1 MGIRSRFPFPIAGLT
16 LAALATVAACGP
28 AQRPI
33 EEPLVREPGAAARA
47 VADVSLIPRQ
57 VLFGN
62 PDRASP
68 AVSPDGT
75 RLAWL
80 ASVDGV
86 LNVWVAPVDDLD
98 AARPVTQDRHRGI
111 RTFLWTYLPGRL
123 VYLQDTDGDENWHL
137 YLTDVV
143 REETR
148 DLTALPGV
156 RAEIQAISHRHP
168 ESILVGLNDRDP
180 SLHDVYR
187 VDLATDERTL
197 VQQNDGFLGFV
208 ADDDYVVRLAQRM
221 TDDGGLELLRPGV
234 DGTWE
239 PFLRVA
245 QEDSLTTNPLGFD
258 KSGRVLYLLDSRNR
272 DTAALA
278 ALDLDSGEHRVLAED
293 PRADVSEL
301 LFHPTE
307 YVPQAAAFEYERTEW
322 IFLDEA
328 VGNDFAALAAVAP
341 GDVQVLGGTLDDRRW
356 VVAYVTDDGPV
367 RYYLWDRD
375 AQAARFLFV
384 NRSALEGLPLVPM
397 SPVVIPARDGLPLVN
412 YLTLPPGSDPDGD
425 GRPTAPV
432 PLVLYVHGGPWS
444 RNSWGYASI
453 DQWLANRGYA
463 VLSVN
468 FRGSTG
474 FGKAFVNAGD
484 GEWAGKMHDDLLDA
498 VDWAVRE
505 GIAPADRVAILGGS
519 YGGYATLVG
528 LTFTPEVFTCGVD
541 IVGPSSLVTLL
552 ESIPPYWAP
561 MIEMFASRVGDHRT
575 DEGRAFLLER
585 SPLSRVD
592 AIRRPLLIGQGA
604 NDPRVKQA
612 ESDQIVAALDAQGIP
627 VTYVLYPDEGHG
639 FARPENRLS
648 FWAVTEAFLAEHLGG
663 RFEPIGD
670 DLGDSTIAVPH
681 GAEQIPGLAA
691 ALAARPAPDEV
702 VPAAV
707 ADGPEPEVVADGAEP
722 TPGAAPATDAA
733 PPETAPTSPAP

>member
-1 MGIRSRFPFPIAGLT
+1 MGIHPRFPFLVSPLT
-16 LAALATVAACGP
+16 IAALATVAACGP
-28 AQRPI
+28 AQPPV
-33 EEPLVREPGAAARA
+33 EEPVVRGPGAAALA

-62 PDRASP
+62 PDRTSP
-68 AVSPDGT
+68 AISPDGS

-80 ASVDGV
+80 ADVAGV
-86 LNVWVAPVDDLD
+86 LNVWVAPLDDLD
-98 AARPVTQDRHRGI
+98 AARPVTRDEHRGI
-111 RTFLWTYLPGRL
+111 RRFLWTYAPDQL
-123 VYLQDTDGDENWHL
+123 VYLQDADGDENWHV
-137 YLTDVV
+137 YVTDVTTA
-143 REETR
+143 ETR
-148 DLTALPGV
+148 DLTPLPGV
-156 RAEIQAISHRHP
+156 RAELQAVSHLHP
-168 ESILVGLNDRDP
+168 EAILVGLNDRDP
-180 SLHDVYR
+180 SLHDVHR
-187 VDLATDERTL
+187 IDLATGERTL

-208 ADDDYVVRLAQRM
+208 ADDDYAVRLAQRM
-221 TDDGGLELLRPGV
+221 TDDGGLELLRPGA
-234 DGTWE
+234 DGAWE

-258 KSGRVLYLLDSRNR
+258 KSRRVLYLLDSRDR

-322 IFLDEA
+322 LFLDEA
-328 VGNDFAALAAVAP
+328 VGNDFGALAAVAP
-341 GDVQVLGGTLDDRRW
+341 GDVQVVGGTLDDRRW
-356 VVAYVTDDGPV
+356 VVAFVTDDGPV

-384 NRSALEGLPLVPM
+384 NRSALEGLPLVSM

-498 VDWAVRE
+498 VAWAVRE
-505 GIAPADRVAILGGS
+505 RITAADQVAILGGS

-528 LTFTPEVFTCGVD
+528 LTFTPEVFACGVD

-575 DEGRAFLLER
+575 EDGRAFLLER
-585 SPLSRVD
+585 SPLSRVG

-670 DLGDSTIAVPH
+670 DLGNSSIEVPH
-681 GAEQIPGLAA
+681 GADQVPGLAT
-691 ALAARPAPDEV
+691 ALAARPASQ
-702 VPAAV
+702 AA
-707 ADGPEPEVVADGAEP
+707 DPE
-722 TPGAAPATDAA
+722 GAAPDGESA
-733 PPETAPTSPAP
+733 PSPTPPP